1 MMASKEDRSDAAGAG
16 DESGLRDLLGHAAL
30 VCEAA
35 ARGDL
40 EARLIG
46 YGGRD
51 DEMGRMAFAI
61 NHLLDLT
68 DAYVRESRAS
78 LEAAR
83 DGRFYRRL
91 LQRGLRGTFCSAAG
105 VINAAIGAMEEKS
118 KALDEADRQRQ
129 QLASDL
135 ESGVGSVVATIA
147 SSATELSA
155 TAASLAGGA
164 ASTTER
170 VGAVR
175 EAAVQT
181 MTSMEAVASAT
192 EELTSTAAEIE
203 RQVTGSRGSARA
215 AVDESER
222 ANATVSQLAGA
233 SQRIGGVVRSISA
246 IAHQTN
252 LLALNAT
259 IEAARAGEAGK
270 GFVVVASEVKTLARQ
285 TADAT
290 HEIETHIEAIRRAA
304 GGAAQAIDGIGTT
317 IRQMSQSVDTIAT
330 SAGEQRVATEEIS
343 RSVQQTASSTAEI
356 SRNTA
361 TVSDEMRATS
371 DAAEQVLQAA
381 GDLSRQAEA
390 LRAILGNFLDHIRG
404 ERAADRAA

>member
-1 MMASKEDRSDAAGAG
+1 MIASREERSDGAEVQ
-16 DESGLRDLLGHAAL
+16 DVQGLLAHAVE

-46 YGGRD
+46 YGGRA
-51 DEMGRMAFAI
+51 DEMGRMALAI

-83 DGRFYRRL
+83 DGRFYRRV

-105 VINAAIGAMEEKS
+105 VINAAIGVMEQKS
-118 KALDEADRQRQ
+118 NALDEAESQRR

-135 ESGVGSVVATIA
+135 ESGVGGVVATIA
-147 SSATELSA
+147 SSATELRA

-170 VGAVR
+170 VAAVR
-175 EAAVQT
+175 EATEQT
-181 MTSMEAVASAT
+181 MTNMEAVASAT

-203 RQVTGSRGSARA
+203 RQVSGSRGSARA
-215 AVDESER
+215 AVEESER
-222 ANATVSQLAGA
+222 ASATVSQLAEA

-246 IAHQTN
+246 IARQTN

-270 GFVVVASEVKTLARQ
+270 GFGVVASEVKTLARQ

-290 HEIETHIEAIRRAA
+290 HEIETHIGAIRRTA

-343 RSVQQTASSTAEI
+343 RSVQQTASSTGEI

-361 TVSDEMRATS
+361 TVSEEMRTTS

-390 LRAILGNFLDHIRG
+390 LRAYLGNFLDHIRG
-404 ERAADRAA
+404 DGAVGMGA